1 MSFRGTRLTL
11 SILIKDKATLA
22 GLIILGAI
30 AILALISYFDLG
42 LITHYK
48 PDAFNFAP
56 GVPNAPPSIAHLMGT
71 DVEGRDIFTRVIA
84 ALPLDIWIPFVV
96 TGLSVAI
103 GFTLGIIAGYKGG
116 WVDELLLRITDFFFA
131 ILVVILGIV
140 VSAILGFQAINERVT
155 YTALILVFVGWPI
168 YTRLGRAG
176 VLNLKRSPYV
186 MAARASGIGTFGI
199 LRKHILP
206 QVLPVI
212 VAYGTLDMGTIIL
225 IYSVFAFFGLGAAP
239 PTPELGREVYSG
251 LSALPQFWWW
261 SFFPGLMIT
270 IMALGF
276 SLVGEGLRDAFDPRI
291 RGVTAAIT
299 EAVTEI

>member
-1 MSFRGTRLTL
+1 MRFRGLRLTF
-11 SILIKDKATLA
+11 SILVRDKATLA
-22 GLIILGAI
+22 GLVILGGI
-30 AILALISYFDLG
+30 GILTLISYVDLG

-48 PDAFNFAP
+48 PDAIPFTNI
-56 GVPNAPPSIAHLMGT
+56 NAPPSYAHLMGT
-71 DVEGRDIFTRVIA
+71 DNEGRDVFTRVIA

-96 TGLSVAI
+96 SGLSAVI
-103 GFTLGIIAGYKGG
+103 GFALGIIAGYKGG
-116 WVDELLLRITDFFFA
+116 WIDEVLLRVTDFFFA
-131 ILVVILGIV
+131 IPVVILGIV

-176 VLNLKRSPYV
+176 VLNLKKAPYV

-199 LRKHILP
+199 LRRHILP
-206 QVLPVI
+206 QVVPLI
-212 VAYGTLDMGTIIL
+212 VAYGTLDMGTVIL
-225 IYSVFAFFGLGAAP
+225 VYSVFAFFGLGAAP
-239 PTPELGREVYSG
+239 PTPELGREVYDG
-251 LSALPQFWWW
+251 LQALPTYWWW

-291 RGVTAAIT
+291 RGLTDVKR
-299 EAVTEI
+299 EMEI

>member
-1 MSFRGTRLTL
+1 MRFRGLRLTL
-11 SILIKDKATLA
+11 SILVRDKATLA
-22 GLIILGAI
+22 GLVILGAI
-30 AILALISYFDLG
+30 GVLTVISYLDLG

-48 PDAFNFAP
+48 PDAFNFAII
-56 GVPNAPPSIAHLMGT
+56 NLPPSTTHLMGT
-71 DVEGRDIFTRVIA
+71 DDEGRDVFTRVIA

-96 TGLSVAI
+96 IGLSVII
-103 GFTLGIIAGYKGG
+103 GFSLGIIAGYIGG
-116 WVDELLLRITDFFFA
+116 WVDEFLLRITDFFFA
-131 ILVVILGIV
+131 IPVLIFGIV

-168 YTRLGRAG
+168 YTRLARAG
-176 VLNLKRSPYV
+176 VLNLKKAPYV

-206 QVLPVI
+206 QVLPII

-225 IYSVFAFFGLGAAP
+225 AYSIFAFFGLGAAP
-239 PTPELGREVYSG
+239 PTPELGREVYDG
-251 LSALPQFWWW
+251 LSTLPTYWWW

-270 IMALGF
+270 LMALGF

-291 RGVTAAIT
+291 RGVTD
-299 EAVTEI
+299 VKRGMEI